1 MFVVFIDFY
10 FFRDKVQ
17 VMVISLGKIS
27 LKTAPKDDRKDI
39 SMMHSLQFTN
49 EDIMKEVMDQAYDKF
64 RLDIENIQ
72 VELPDFLTRRFNQ
85 HSICYSFRFY

>member
-1 MFVVFIDFY
+1 
-10 FFRDKVQ
+10 
-17 VMVISLGKIS
+17 MVISLGKIS
-27 LKTAPKDDRKDI
+27 LKTAPRDERKDI

-72 VELPDFLTRRFNQ
+72 VNAPSFQGLQSTLESFFF
-85 HSICYSFRFY
+85 FRFC

>member
-1 MFVVFIDFY
+1 MLSLILFD
-10 FFRDKVQ
+10 FFRSGKVQ

-39 SMMHSLQFTN
+39 LMMHSLQFSSD
-49 EDIMKEVMDQAYDKF
+49 DIMKAVMEQAYDKF

-72 VELPDFLTRRFNQ
+72 VT
-85 HSICYSFRFY
+85 

>member
-1 MFVVFIDFY
+1 
-10 FFRDKVQ
+10 
-17 VMVISLGKIS
+17 MVISLGKIS

-72 VELPDFLTRRFNQ
+72 VNNSTFIRSYR
-85 HSICYSFRFY
+85 